1 MRKSEATERMIL
13 QASLELF
20 VRKGYHGT
28 SIDDIM
34 RRVNLSKGAL
44 YAHFKSKSELL
55 FRIIEEYETQFLDE
69 LIRSVDAYEGS
80 ALDKLRQ
87 IIKFYTSFGDKNM
100 ELSVFL
106 TFLTTELN
114 ADADFQ
120 PVLKRTYRRYRSYIA
135 DIIQSGITEGLIRR
149 DVDPDLAALTFIA
162 IADGT
167 LHQWILN
174 RDNLDGI
181 QFIRTFQSIFIRGI
195 SAEKN

>member
-1 MRKSEATERMIL
+1 MKKSEATERMIL

-28 SIDDIM
+28 SIDDIT

-44 YAHFKSKSELL
+44 YAHFKNKGELI
-55 FRIIEEYETQFLDE
+55 FRIVREYETLFLEE
-69 LIRSVDAYEGS
+69 LIRTVEACDGNAIE
-80 ALDKLRQ
+80 KLKRV
-87 IIKFYTSFGDKNM
+87 IKFYTSFGNNNM

-120 PVLKRTYRRYRSYIA
+120 PVLKRTYGRYRKFIA
-135 DIIQSGITEGLIRR
+135 GLIQSGISQGLIRS
-149 DVDPDLAALTFIA
+149 DTDPDLAALTFIA

-174 RDNLDGI
+174 RDNLDGR

-195 SAEKN
+195 SADNR